1 MDRLDINSNM
11 RDEIRHEIMALRYAR
26 GITKLEDI
34 ERAVSQTL
42 IEMAKGGDMGAIM
55 AINQ

>member
-1 MDRLDINSNM
+1 M